1 MTMGE
6 SGPLTEPER
15 VLFVHAH
22 PDDETIATG
31 GTIAALVERGAAVTV
46 LTCTRGER
54 GEVIPSEL
62 QYLLDSQDELAAF
75 RTRELGAAMAILG
88 VTDHRFLGAEN
99 ARWVGRDARR
109 YLDSGMAWGE
119 SGAVALDT
127 LHPES
132 LAAADFGEVSSDIAA
147 VVAEIGPDVIVSYNE
162 IGGYGHPDHVRAALA
177 ARRAAEVYNVPFYAV
192 EPSGSAATTTLEV
205 DVAGVLDRKRDAL
218 RAHRTQVAVDGDSF
232 ALSNGVSHPID
243 AVERFRR
250 VHREYPPGR
259 QPFAAQTRGVKVF
272 SAVVGLLIGV
282 GVGAMLT
289 VIHQTSA
296 TIAGVSVPIGV
307 IAAIVVVAL
316 LLTGLR
322 LVFGTRIVAG
332 TTALGLLLTVGLLSL
347 ESSGG
352 SVLVPASAAGYAWT
366 VAPTIIALLVLGWPQ
381 LPAARRDKI
390 VSPPEVKGS
399 LPQ

>member
-6 SGPLTEPER
+6 NGPGTEPER

-62 QYLLDSQDELAAF
+62 QYLLDSEDELAAF
-75 RTRELGAAMAILG
+75 RTRELSAAMAILG

-147 VVAEIGPDVIVSYNE
+147 VVAEVGPDVIVSYNE
-162 IGGYGHPDHVRAALA
+162 IGGYGHPDHVRA
-177 ARRAAEVYNVPFYAV
+177 VPFYAV

-243 AVERFRR
+243 TVERFRR

-352 SVLVPASAAGYAWT
+352 SVLVPASAAGYVWT

>member
-1 MTMGE
+1 MSDVDTGSMIE
-6 SGPLTEPER
+6 QER

-31 GTIAALVERGAAVTV
+31 GTIAALVARGAAVTV

-54 GEVIPSEL
+54 GEVIPADL
-62 QYLLDSQDELAAF
+62 QYLLDSQDDLAAY
-75 RTRELGAAMAILG
+75 RTRELAAALAILG
-88 VTDHRFLGAEN
+88 VTDHRFLGDET

-119 SGAVALDT
+119 SGAEALDT
-127 LHPES
+127 LHPDS

-147 VVAEIGPDVIVSYNE
+147 VVTDVAPDVIVSYNE
-162 IGGYGHPDHVRAALA
+162 AGGYGHPDHIRAALA
-177 ARRAAEVYNVPFYAV
+177 ARRAAEVYNVPFYAI
-192 EPSGSAATTTLEV
+192 EPGESAAAVTLEV

-218 RAHRTQVAVDGDSF
+218 RAHRTQVAVDGDVF
-232 ALSNGVSHPID
+232 ALSNGIPHPLES
-243 AVERFRR
+243 VERFRR
-250 VHREYPPGR
+250 IRREYPPGR
-259 QPFAAQTRGVKVF
+259 APFTAQPRSVKIF

-289 VIHQTSA
+289 VIHQTYMSIGDLA
-296 TIAGVSVPIGV
+296 VPVGV
-307 IAAIVVVAL
+307 IAAVLIVAF

-347 ESSGG
+347 ESGGG
-352 SVLVPASAAGYAWT
+352 SVLVPATTVGYVWT
-366 VAPTIIALLVLGWPQ
+366 VAPTVVALLVLGWPQ
-381 LPAARRDKI
+381 LQGARRDTI